1 MATDGLQIYKCE
13 TCGNIVMVLHSSVG
27 QLVCCGNPM
36 KLMEENTVD
45 AVVEKHVP
53 VIERNGKEVLVKV
66 GSTPHPMT
74 NTHWIE
80 WIELHVD
87 DSYVLIKRL
96 TYNDKPEALFS
107 LPTEPKSIMAREY
120 CNLHGLWKSEE

>member
-1 MATDGLQIYKCE
+1 MATETLQIYKCE
-13 TCGNIVMVLHSSVG
+13 TCGNIVMVLHSGVG

-53 VIERNGKEVLVKV
+53 VIERKGKDVLVKV
-66 GSTPHPMT
+66 GSMPHPMT
-74 NTHWIE
+74 STHWIE
-80 WIELHVD
+80 WIELQVD

-96 TYNDKPEALFS
+96 SFNDQPEALFS
-107 LPTEPKSIMAREY
+107 LPTEPKSLMARKY

>member
-1 MATDGLQIYKCE
+1 MATDVLQIYKCE
-13 TCGNIVMVLHSSVG
+13 TCGNIVMVLHSGVG

-53 VIERNGKEVLVKV
+53 VIERNGKSVLVKV
-66 GSTPHPMT
+66 GSVPHPMT

-107 LPTEPKSIMAREY
+107 LPTEPKSLMAREY

>member
-1 MATDGLQIYKCE
+1 MATEALQIYKCE
-13 TCGNIVMVLHSSVG
+13 TCGNIVMVLHSGVG

-45 AVVEKHVP
+45 AAVEKHVP

-107 LPTEPKSIMAREY
+107 LPTEPKSLTAREY
-120 CNLHGLWKSEE
+120 CNLHGLWKSKG

>member
-53 VIERNGKEVLVKV
+53 VIEINGKEVLVKV

>member
-1 MATDGLQIYKCE
+1 
-13 TCGNIVMVLHSSVG
+13 
-27 QLVCCGNPM
+27 
-36 KLMEENTVD
+36 
-45 AVVEKHVP
+45 
-53 VIERNGKEVLVKV
+53 
-66 GSTPHPMT
+66 MT

>member
-1 MATDGLQIYKCE
+1 MATETLQIYKCE
-13 TCGNIVMVLHSSVG
+13 TCGNIVMVLHSGVG

-36 KLMEENTVD
+36 RLMEENTVD

-53 VIERNGKEVLVKV
+53 VIERNGKDVLVKV
-66 GSTPHPMT
+66 GSMPHPMT
-74 NTHWIE
+74 STHWIE
-80 WIELHVD
+80 WIELQVD

-96 TYNDKPEALFS
+96 SFNDQPEALFS
-107 LPTEPKSIMAREY
+107 LPTEPKSLMAREY

>member
-1 MATDGLQIYKCE
+1 MATEALQIYKCE
-13 TCGNIVMVLHSSVG
+13 TCGNIVMVLHSGVG

-53 VIERNGKEVLVKV
+53 VIERNGKDVLVKV
-66 GSTPHPMT
+66 GSAPHPMT
-74 NTHWIE
+74 STHWIE
-80 WIELHVD
+80 WIELQVD

-96 TYNDKPEALFS
+96 SFNDKPEALFS
-107 LPTEPKSIMAREY
+107 LPTEPKSLVAREY
-120 CNLHGLWKSEE
+120 CNLHGLWKSE